1 MDTNNQPVPSENKK
15 NIGPIIATLVI
26 VLILIVGALYVLASH
41 ISQQTLPADALN
53 TSSTTVQVITNKS
66 DDVNSLQSD
75 LNSATD
81 GLNNQ
86 NF

>member
-1 MDTNNQPVPSENKK
+1 MDTNNQTTSENKK

-26 VLILIVGALYVLASH
+26 VLILIIGALYIFASH

-53 TSSTTVQVITNKS
+53 TSTTTVQVITNKS
-66 DDVNSLQSD
+66 DDVNSLQND
-75 LNSATD
+75 LNSSID
-81 GLNNQ
+81 GLNKQ